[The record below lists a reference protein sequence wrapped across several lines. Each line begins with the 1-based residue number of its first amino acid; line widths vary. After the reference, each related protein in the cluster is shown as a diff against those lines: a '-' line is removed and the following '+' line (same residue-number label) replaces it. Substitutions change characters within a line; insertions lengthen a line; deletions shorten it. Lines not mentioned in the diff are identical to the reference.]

1 MLLVRDWIVAHLLP
15 HKLQKQDTLELL
27 TIMYAKKQVQK
38 EILVERAARNKDCCA
53 VQTLVR
59 HPTLLS
65 ILHTR
70 SIHCTQP
77 LMLRVPSVWVAFALS
92 LSLSLSLFLLQ
103 QAVSGA
109 AVGNSKP
116 CKPFSPT
123 QYVQHKNWLPAPK
136 QRSTTFKLHKQDPT
150 RQPAFSGSKWLRAL
164 EP

>member
-1 MLLVRDWIVAHLLP
+1 
-15 HKLQKQDTLELL
+15 
-27 TIMYAKKQVQK
+27 MYAKKLVQK

-92 LSLSLSLFLLQ
+92 LSLSLFLLQ
-103 QAVSGA
+103 QAALTLMEQHFAINALHTHAGARARPSGQQNGTWTGTGGLTLTDGRTA
-109 AVGNSKP
+109 GLRNRRTHLYTTRTKASKYLSEQSYMRAVNKIGI
-116 CKPFSPT
+116 
-123 QYVQHKNWLPAPK
+123 V
-136 QRSTTFKLHKQDPT
+136 
-150 RQPAFSGSKWLRAL
+150 G
-164 EP
+164 